1 MRNNPRT
8 GFLVLA
14 ATILAGCGES
24 GPEGTTSSSGQGGCV
39 IAYVALDET
48 FSRPVLKQ
56 YEEEIGVEI
65 VPKYDVESTKTVG
78 LTNLILQEAR
88 RPRCDLFWN
97 NEILNTLRLK
107 RAGLLRPFQP
117 AHADAIPDMYKA
129 KDGTWYGFASRA
141 RVLIINTERMPDE
154 NDWPRSI
161 LDLTDPKYKGQF
173 AIAKPLF
180 GTTATHAACL
190 FAEWGDEKA
199 RQYFL
204 DVKANDPA
212 ILSGN
217 MQVAIE
223 VANGRLAF
231 GMTDTDDVM
240 VMLSQGSPV
249 AMVYPDREP
258 DQIGTLFIP
267 NTIGLIKG
275 SPHPEAAEAL
285 ASHLLSPEVEA
296 ALAEGPGAQI
306 PILETTEAS
315 AQVETPRTVHPMT
328 VDFEAAAAL
337 WDEVAE
343 FIASEFAS

>member
-1 MRNNPRT
+1 MKNNRWI
-8 GFLVLA
+8 GYCALILSMSL
-14 ATILAGCGES
+14 LAGCSERS
-24 GPEGTTSSSGQGGCV
+24 PEGGDRV
-39 IAYVALDET
+39 VAYVALDQA
-48 FSRPVLKQ
+48 FSESVLKE
-56 YEEEIGVEI
+56 YEARTGVEI

-78 LTNLILQEAR
+78 LTNLILQEAS

-107 RAGLLRPFQP
+107 KAGLLRPFEP
-117 AHADAIPDMYKA
+117 AHAEEIPEMYKA

-141 RVLIINTERMPDE
+141 RVLIVNTELLPDE
-154 NDWPRSI
+154 ADWPRSI
-161 LDLTDPKYKGQF
+161 LDLTDSKYKGQF

-199 RQYFL
+199 KGYFL
-204 DVKANDPA
+204 DMKANEPA

-223 VANGRLAF
+223 VAAGRAAF

-240 VMLSQGSPV
+240 VMLAQGSPV
-249 AMVYPDREP
+249 ALVYPDREP
-258 DQIGTLFIP
+258 GQIGTLFIP
-267 NTIGLIKG
+267 NTIGLIQG
-275 SPHPEAAEAL
+275 SPNPEAAEAL

-306 PILETTEAS
+306 PILKSTETS
-315 AQVETPRTVHPMT
+315 AQVETPQTVHPMS
-328 VDFEAAAAL
+328 VDFEAAAEL

-343 FIASEFAS
+343 FIASEFAG